1 MLQSELKLAVYEL
14 GKCHCYGWGT
24 KKDPQTALGYFELAA
39 RLGDVDAQAEA
50 GALYYAG
57 KGCKK
62 DLKKAAMYYR
72 MAEKQGYDTV
82 GLSWIWK
89 EKYN

>member
-1 MLQSELKLAVYEL
+1 
-14 GKCHCYGWGT
+14 
-24 KKDPQTALGYFELAA
+24 
-39 RLGDVDAQAEA
+39 
-50 GALYYAG
+50 LYYAG

-72 MAEKQGYDTV
+72 LAVSVSWNNPLDRLLTRMSHLQEKQGYDTV

-89 EKYN
+89 EKYND